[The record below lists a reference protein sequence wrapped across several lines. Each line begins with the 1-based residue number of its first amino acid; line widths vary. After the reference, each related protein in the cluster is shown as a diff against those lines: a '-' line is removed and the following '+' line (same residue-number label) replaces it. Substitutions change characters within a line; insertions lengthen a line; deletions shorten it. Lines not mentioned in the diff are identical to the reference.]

1 MSNRQDK
8 IKQRQSESAEFLI
21 ARKKIQL
28 GMFQQAVNVGEHLY
42 EENKDKLSPEEIEQ
56 LEAMRAENARLL
68 AEVEAQIKDMQA
80 QLDEANK
87 DAQA

>member
-1 MSNRQDK
+1 MLFRS
-8 IKQRQSESAEFLI
+8 
-21 ARKKIQL
+21 
-28 GMFQQAVNVGEHLY
+28 AVNVGEHLY